1 MTIFVLRMISSWQNR
16 GSTVK
21 EENGEVKK
29 KENKKIRKKTRKQI
43 NKLTNWIHWKN
54 ETNFVIYLVSCL
66 VWIAN
71 YIEWRTFIE
80 WLRWIRW
87 ERLIHT

>member
-29 KENKKIRKKTRKQI
+29 KENKKISWPDAWLLWIWKLII
-43 NKLTNWIHWKN
+43 NWCFSNGNSIIMIPK
-54 ETNFVIYLVSCL
+54 
-66 VWIAN
+66 
-71 YIEWRTFIE
+71 R
-80 WLRWIRW
+80 
-87 ERLIHT
+87 